1 MAPPYAP
8 TIAFSDQYTSELD
21 VTQPAPQR
29 TRSKSSP
36 MKPNPL
42 QSTVATGLQL
52 ANMLLFAEKEKH
64 KGAKILH
71 PSAVGNWEST
81 LEKSIKSIVSIK
93 ASHTRAFDTD
103 VAGTL
108 FTMALM
114 RYETEK
120 RFHWVFWFL
129 FVYAESLSHAFLDS
143 YTATGFIVDAKR
155 GLILTNRHVVS
166 PGPIV
171 GSAILTNYEE
181 IDLKPIYRDPVH
193 DFGFMQ
199 FDPSKVKFM
208 DLQEIPLSPER
219 AKVGLDIRVVG

>member
-8 TIAFSDQYTSELD
+8 TIAFSDQYTSVLD

-52 ANMLLFAEKEKH
+52 ANMLLFAEKEKQ

-103 VAGTL
+103 VAGML
-108 FTMALM
+108 FTIALI
-114 RYETEK
+114 RNLK
-120 RFHWVFWFL
+120 RFQLVFWFL
-129 FVYAESLSHAFLDS
+129 HIYAD
-143 YTATGFIVDAKR
+143 
-155 GLILTNRHVVS
+155 
-166 PGPIV
+166 
-171 GSAILTNYEE
+171 
-181 IDLKPIYRDPVH
+181 
-193 DFGFMQ
+193 
-199 FDPSKVKFM
+199 
-208 DLQEIPLSPER
+208 
-219 AKVGLDIRVVG
+219 